1 MFSTLTKQI
10 NFNER
15 ISVLKV
21 TFFALIFLG
30 IQMLANAQTT
40 GSVGVGTTTPNT
52 NAVLDITSSTKG
64 LLTPRLTAAQRT
76 TLTATLSATT
86 NGLIIYNLTTLK
98 FNYWDGTQ
106 WKDISVVG
114 ESVNKLELVG
124 VSFAVPA
131 NAALIQNFT
140 FTGAALTNVV
150 AISPNTA
157 LPDGII
163 ISYARVSAANTLEVK
178 FFNVT
183 GLSVTVPAINY
194 EVAVI
199 K

>member
-1 MFSTLTKQI
+1 MFSTLTNQI
-10 NFNER
+10 NFSER

-21 TFFALIFLG
+21 TFFVLIFLG
-30 IQMLANAQTT
+30 IQIFATAQTT

-76 TLTATLSATT
+76 TLTATLSAAT

-140 FTGAALTNVV
+140 FTGAALGNVV
-150 AISPNTA
+150 TISPNTA

-163 ISYARVSAANTLEVK
+163 ISYARVSATNTLEVK

>member
-1 MFSTLTKQI
+1 MFNTLTKQI

-30 IQMLANAQTT
+30 FQMIATAQTT

-52 NAVLDITSSTKG
+52 NAVLDITSTTKG
-64 LLTPRLTAAQRT
+64 LLMPRLTAAQRT

-106 WKDISVVG
+106 WKDMSVVG

-140 FTGAALTNVV
+140 FTGAALGNVV

-163 ISYARVSAANTLEVK
+163 ISYARVSAINTLEVK
-178 FFNVT
+178 FFNAT